1 MHSAPRIK
9 EGNRRSSSAPLSP
22 TIRNQIWGFVMLSV
36 LSLVLTVPRPTLVDL
51 PAMVPTTASHAQHWR
66 SAAVNVLLES
76 EGDTGIS
83 TVDLPWITAAAAN
96 CTHAA
101 SCLTHIP
108 GGEWDR
114 ILAEQR
120 YQMQIAPPPFIC
132 DNIRHGLLTYIT
144 RECSPAENATG
155 GTGQLLVTPEEYPDF
170 VERPVKREALY
181 CGNPYL
187 PWGVIRADKVD
198 EPVFDLCTQPSQPCY
213 RRLPVPPCIADAS
226 GLLSRSITMRAC
238 AGHSSPPGGAYL
250 PTGVCGR
257 HSSRELLLGV
267 MLLRHDQATAARIG
281 LFGLDPELDVSKNT
295 SIGLMNGMQAAA
307 LDCVGGWVDAALFE
321 CQHCPGSCNDD
332 LPGGY
337 EWSTT
342 PSSFDGSLVY
352 DQMFMATP
360 KEFVEYA
367 CTPPFYKL

>member
-1 MHSAPRIK
+1 
-9 EGNRRSSSAPLSP
+9 
-22 TIRNQIWGFVMLSV
+22 MLSV
-36 LSLVLTVPRPTLVDL
+36 TAALVLAVPRPSLVDL
-51 PAMVPTTASHAQHWR
+51 PAMVPTTTRVPASAPRAHWR
-66 SAAVNVLLES
+66 SAAVNVLLEA

-83 TVDLPWITAAAAN
+83 TVDIPWIPAAAAN

-108 GGEWDR
+108 GAEWDR

-120 YQMQIAPPPFIC
+120 YEMQIAPPPFIC

-155 GTGQLLVTPEEYPDF
+155 GTGQLLVTPEEYPDL
-170 VERPVKREALY
+170 VDRPVKTEALY
-181 CGNPYL
+181 CGNPYF
-187 PWGVIRADKVD
+187 PWGAVRADKVD
-198 EPVFDLCTQPSQPCY
+198 EPIFDMC
-213 RRLPVPPCIADAS
+213 
-226 GLLSRSITMRAC
+226 
-238 AGHSSPPGGAYL
+238 HSSRPGGAYL

-257 HSSRELLLGV
+257 HSSRELLLGAI
-267 MLLRHDQATAARIG
+267 LLRHDQATAARIG
-281 LFGLDPELDVSKNT
+281 LFGLDPKMDVSKNV

-307 LDCVGGWVDAALFE
+307 LDCIGGWIDASLFE

-332 LPGGY
+332 LPGDY

-352 DQMFMATP
+352 DQMFMGTP
-360 KEFVEYA
+360 KEFVDYA
-367 CTPPFYKL
+367 CKPPFWKPPSY